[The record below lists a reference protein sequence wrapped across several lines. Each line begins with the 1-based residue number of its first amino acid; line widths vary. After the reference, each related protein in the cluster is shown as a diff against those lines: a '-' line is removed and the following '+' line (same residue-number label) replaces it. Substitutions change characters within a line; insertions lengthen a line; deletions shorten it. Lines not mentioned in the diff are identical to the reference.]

1 MTEALHRNKIPY
13 AIVGGFAVALHG
25 AVRGTVDLDLII
37 KITKK
42 DFVALE
48 KCLLGIGLKPRLPV
62 GAEQVFDFREDY
74 IKNRNLI
81 AWSFYSE
88 KSAAETVDIIITHDL
103 RKMKVDRLKID
114 GKTLFVL
121 SVKDLIKMKRE
132 SGRPQDLHDIQA
144 LESLS

>member
-1 MTEALHRNKIPY
+1 M
-13 AIVGGFAVALHG
+13 ALHG

-42 DFVALE
+42 DFMALE
-48 KCLLGIGLKPRLPV
+48 KCLIGIGLRPRLPV
-62 GAEQVFDFREDY
+62 GAAQIFDFREDY
-74 IKNRNLI
+74 IKNRSLI

-103 RKMKVDRLKID
+103 SKLKADKLKID

-121 SVKDLIKMKRE
+121 SVKDLIKMKKE
-132 SGRPQDLHDIQA
+132 SGRPQDLLDIQA
-144 LESLS
+144 LENLS